1 VTKRKARKCVSFWFI
16 FYENDFIESGCSQL
30 CFSKTKRYD
39 LLVTPASKILQ
50 SKGGFCARQIKKYSM
65 KVEEKEMKLQ
75 TTVSLNFQY
84 RLDLLGVILPF

>member
-1 VTKRKARKCVSFWFI
+1 
-16 FYENDFIESGCSQL
+16 
-30 CFSKTKRYD
+30 
-39 LLVTPASKILQ
+39 
-50 SKGGFCARQIKKYSM
+50 M